1 MSYDFISLLIAGLTL
16 GFSSGLSPGP
26 LLALTIS
33 ETLKYGTKTGMKVAS
48 APLLTDTP
56 IVVGAIFLL
65 SELKQLDNIL
75 AMISIIGAMFLF
87 YFGIENIRSKPEIEI
102 EGKRRISS
110 LQKAIIANFLNP
122 NPYLFWITIGA
133 PMFIKGVEISAW
145 NGAIFIFTFYLMLVG
160 SKMIIVLAGGRL
172 TTFFRSSKYV
182 IVIRATGIL
191 LLALGVLL
199 IYDGIERLNIL

>member
-65 SELKQLDNIL
+65 SELKELDNIL
-75 AMISIIGAMFLF
+75 AIISIIGADVSFLF
-87 YFGIENIRSKPEIEI
+87 RNRKH
-102 EGKRRISS
+102 
-110 LQKAIIANFLNP
+110 
-122 NPYLFWITIGA
+122 TI
-133 PMFIKGVEISAW
+133 K
-145 NGAIFIFTFYLMLVG
+145 
-160 SKMIIVLAGGRL
+160 
-172 TTFFRSSKYV
+172 
-182 IVIRATGIL
+182 TG
-191 LLALGVLL
+191 
-199 IYDGIERLNIL
+199 N